1 MTIIDLSKDTIES
14 AKKRY
19 SYQAQSKD
27 HHRYDYNNNND
38 DNDNDD
44 IDYHNQQP
52 REIRKSVRA
61 LHIMHSHISR
71 EIITDIVTHY
81 CEEHS
86 TQKDDNEIVK
96 NINNNF
102 ITYLEDYYRRQL
114 SDIMYNDAAG
124 HDGMVIDGDEVV
136 ILDHDLMNSYHHHP

>member
-71 EIITDIVTHY
+71 EIITDIVTYY
-81 CEEHS
+81 CKEHS
-86 TQKDDNEIVK
+86 TQKDDNEID
-96 NINNNF
+96 NNPPPAGRHRP
-102 ITYLEDYYRRQL
+102 IAQLPLQL
-114 SDIMYNDAAG
+114 SP
-124 HDGMVIDGDEVV
+124 HQVHFCRLLHLHCLWDESRQQWRSHLRHV
-136 ILDHDLMNSYHHHP
+136 LLQ